1 MILPWVRPRA
11 AYFFI
16 ADTKGSS
23 DTLAGAAPFG
33 EDLTVVVVGGGER
46 QPVPYPLESIR
57 RKAAFPA
64 LPMAFSVR
72 QWSASAVVTLRPS
85 GEFHSPRIGQAAEPA
100 TAASLVRSFGF
111 GLISFLPDQGF

>member
-1 MILPWVRPRA
+1 MILGDSVGRSPQA
-11 AYFFI
+11 CFCI
-16 ADTKGSS
+16 A

-64 LPMAFSVR
+64 LPMAFSGR

-85 GEFHSPRIGQAAEPA
+85 GEFHSPRNRQAAEPA
-100 TAASLVRSFGF
+100 TAASLVRYVFVRVFLIGF
-111 GLISFLPDQGF
+111 VPDQGV

>member
-1 MILPWVRPRA
+1 MILLGEARRPRA
-11 AYFFI
+11 CFCI
-16 ADTKGSS
+16 A

-46 QPVPYPLESIR
+46 QPVSNPLESVQ
-57 RKAAFPA
+57 RKAAVPA

-85 GEFHSPRIGQAAEPA
+85 GGFTPPGVGRRQSQRQPRP
-100 TAASLVRSFGF
+100 SFVVLVLVCDHIFAGS
-111 GLISFLPDQGF
+111 GLLKGR

>member
-1 MILPWVRPRA
+1 MA
-11 AYFFI
+11 
-16 ADTKGSS
+16 

-72 QWSASAVVTLRPS
+72 QWSASAVVTFRPS
-85 GEFHSPRIGQAAEPA
+85 GETLRQNFSAPAIPNPHSRPTGIPAPFPRNAAGA
-100 TAASLVRSFGF
+100 VWFG
-111 GLISFLPDQGF
+111 